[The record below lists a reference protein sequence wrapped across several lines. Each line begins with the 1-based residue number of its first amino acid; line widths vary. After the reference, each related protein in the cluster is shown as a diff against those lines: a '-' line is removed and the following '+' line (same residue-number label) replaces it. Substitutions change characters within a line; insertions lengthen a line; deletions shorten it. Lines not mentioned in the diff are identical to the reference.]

1 MKKKLF
7 RIQDSLNIRQLSSFI
22 HLLVQPSCT
31 LLKGA
36 LRKLEILLWR
46 FFLKV
51 FKILWLFLLIKI
63 FFHLIKNQQFFV
75 SILERKYNN
84 LLFFFK
90 NLFSIM
96 KVWKNK
102 SDHSDQQNQYLFQTF
117 FCKFYILK
125 SRLYILCL
133 CNILTKWLDLFM
145 LKPTKKHISI
155 SESM

>member
-22 HLLVQPSCT
+22 YLLVQPSCT

-75 SILERKYNN
+75 SILERYYNN

-90 NLFSIM
+90 NLFTIM
-96 KVWKNK
+96 KVWKINLIIQINK
-102 SDHSDQQNQYLFQTF
+102 INIYSKLFFANFIFLKVDCTSFVYATF
-117 FCKFYILK
+117 
-125 SRLYILCL
+125 
-133 CNILTKWLDLFM
+133 
-145 LKPTKKHISI
+145 
-155 SESM
+155 